1 MKAVQYVRSIPRYL
15 TARILGPRIESVY
28 TSPFGCVRL
37 QEVTPP
43 RLPGDAWVRV
53 RPRLAGICGSDLA
66 TLTAQGS
73 TYFDPFTSYP
83 FTFGHEVVGEVTE
96 VGAGVDDL
104 RVGARVVLQP
114 PLHCIV
120 RGIEAPCSACSN
132 GHAAHCHNVGRGCLA
147 SGIQTGYCA
156 DTGGGW
162 SESLVAHRVQLHSIP
177 ESMQDD
183 AAVLVEPFA
192 CCLHAALTTPVAA
205 GATAV
210 VLGAGTIGVLTVAA
224 LRAAGARGRIV
235 VIAKHAHQARAARA
249 LGADTVV
256 TPDDLDGGLAE
267 LLGAQVQR
275 RQLGRPVWIGGAD
288 VVFDCVGSDAS
299 LDDAL
304 RITRHQGLVVL
315 VGMPGVPRGV
325 DWTSI
330 WHKELTVRGA
340 YTSTTPTF
348 RRALERVAEN
358 GGAFDAIGI
367 ARFPLARYREA
378 IHTARHAG
386 RAGVMKTAFVP

>member
-1 MKAVQYVRSIPRYL
+1 VRAVQYIRSVPRYL
-15 TARILGPRIESVY
+15 AARILGPRLENVY

-37 QEVTPP
+37 ANIAPP
-43 RLPGDAWVRV
+43 RLPGPAWVRV

-96 VGAGVDDL
+96 TGPEVSDL
-104 RVGARVVLQP
+104 RAGDRVVLQP
-114 PLHCIV
+114 PLHCLV
-120 RGIEAPCSACSN
+120 RGIADPCAACRA
-132 GHAAHCHNVGRGCLA
+132 GHAAHCHNVGRGCIA
-147 SGIQTGYCA
+147 AGIQTGYCA

-162 SESLVAHRVQLHSIP
+162 SESFVAHRTQLHLVTEATP
-177 ESMQDD
+177 DD
-183 AAVLVEPFA
+183 VAVLVEPFA
-192 CCLHAALTTPVAA
+192 CCLHAALTTPVPE
-205 GATAV
+205 GASAV
-210 VLGAGTIGVLTVAA
+210 VLGAGTIGALTVAA

-235 VIAKHAHQARAARA
+235 VVAKHAHQERAARA
-249 LGADTVV
+249 LGADAVV
-256 TPDDLDGGLAE
+256 APGGLDGALAD
-267 LLGAQVQR
+267 LLGARVHA

-288 VVFDCVGSDAS
+288 VVFDCVGSERS

-304 RITRHQGLVVL
+304 RITRHQGTVVL
-315 VGMPGVPRGV
+315 VGMPGVPRGI

-330 WHKELTVRGA
+330 WHKELHLRGA
-340 YTSTTPTF
+340 YTSTRPTF
-348 RRALERVAEN
+348 RRALEHVVVH
-358 GGAFDAIGI
+358 GGDFGAIGI